1 MNSASSGWAKIT
13 SAVPKAIGRA
23 YRTPATRDF
32 AHTRRMDPRRSSE
45 PRGIVV
51 DGDERAPTPSVA
63 AIGGAAGAVWGL
75 LCYSILWHG
84 EPVGV
89 QRPFVESLGGTLALL
104 PARAVLWAIHVAE
117 ELAGRPFALADDH
130 WWIG

>member
-1 MNSASSGWAKIT
+1 M
-13 SAVPKAIGRA
+13 
-23 YRTPATRDF
+23 
-32 AHTRRMDPRRSSE
+32 
-45 PRGIVV
+45 V

-89 QRPFVESLGGTLALL
+89 QPPFFESLGGTLALL

-130 WWIG
+130 WWIGVAAAVVGGAAVALASIGGRAALGSLRRRRRNGSIPA